1 MTVNKRISAYFVFIR
16 DLVFEAQK
24 TIVDNYKERR
34 FGTTKFF
41 YSFVMI
47 SAILIFLANIIKHC
61 LIMEDFNVNGM
72 IKDIVFE
79 PAVYIAAYYLSYYLL
94 RFFYDKFIPN
104 KIDNEQLNYMLIPI
118 FSVFMLVKVLLC
130 FLVNMWFLNLFFILA
145 VPILWIFS
153 QGVLNLENKIKY
165 YLVVSSIVTILSMT
179 LIKMVLSIIA
189 PNF

>member
-1 MTVNKRISAYFVFIR
+1 
-16 DLVFEAQK
+16 
-24 TIVDNYKERR
+24 
-34 FGTTKFF
+34 
-41 YSFVMI
+41 
-47 SAILIFLANIIKHC
+47 
-61 LIMEDFNVNGM
+61 MEDFNVNGM

-104 KIDNEQLNYMLIPI
+104 KIDNEQLNYLLIPI